1 MAPYETQVQQREWE
15 QDRWCGDR
23 RGGGWRDD
31 PTQCGPSP
39 KATCYQALRR
49 APIQSAFKYISVYSP
64 ICIHFSHYIWKWPNV
79 SPAQCGSPSPA
90 RGSPHLMPIQ
100 PAWSFFLAVS
110 WSDNCSSSQYRRLFN
125 WICLRWQNCFAHW
138 VFPSSPTP
146 IPLHHRLLRLAIPVA
161 PSLPPFASLGVYLRA
176 MGKGQA
182 NDSQWLLISTI
193 CSALGHLSLKEKAT
207 CGEKVTG
214 KAQPQ

>member
-15 QDRWCGDR
+15 QDRWCRDR

-31 PTQCGPSP
+31 PAQCGPSP

-79 SPAQCGSPSPA
+79 SPAQCGSPSLA

-100 PAWSFFLAVS
+100 PAWSFFLAVC
-110 WSDNCSSSQYRRLFN
+110 WSDNCSSSQSRRLFN
-125 WICLRWQNCFAHW
+125 WICSQWQNCF
-138 VFPSSPTP
+138 FCSLSISFMPSTLTVPD
-146 IPLHHRLLRLAIPVA
+146 A
-161 PSLPPFASLGVYLRA
+161 PSLPLFVGPGVYLRA

-193 CSALGHLSLKEKAT
+193 CSALEHLSLKEKAT
-207 CGEKVTG
+207 CGE
-214 KAQPQ
+214 

>member
-1 MAPYETQVQQREWE
+1 MAPYETQVRQRERE

-49 APIQSAFKYISVYSP
+49 APIQSAFKYISVHSL

-100 PAWSFFLAVS
+100 PAWSVFMAVAR
-110 WSDNCSSSQYRRLFN
+110 SDNCSSSQSRRLFN
-125 WICLRWQNCFAHW
+125 WICSRWQNCFAHW
-138 VFPSSPTP
+138 VFLSSPNP
-146 IPLHHRLLRLAIPVA
+146 PLLFSSVSLSLSHRHSLRLQVWV
-161 PSLPPFASLGVYLRA
+161 S
-176 MGKGQA
+176 
-182 NDSQWLLISTI
+182 I
-193 CSALGHLSLKEKAT
+193 CEPWEKDRQMILSGFWFPLF
-207 CGEKVTG
+207 V
-214 KAQPQ
+214 QH